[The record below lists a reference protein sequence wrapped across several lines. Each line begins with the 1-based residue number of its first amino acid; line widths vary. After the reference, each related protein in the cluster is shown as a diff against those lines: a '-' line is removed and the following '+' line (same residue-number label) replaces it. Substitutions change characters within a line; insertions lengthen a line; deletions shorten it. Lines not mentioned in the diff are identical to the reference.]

1 MGFLHSLRVAIW
13 GEPPPTKEERR
24 LLFKIDWFILSYVC
38 LMYWVNYL
46 DRANL
51 NNAYVS
57 GAEED
62 LGFKGTQ
69 LNQINTIFYG
79 GYLLGQIPNNLI
91 LQKIP
96 PRIWLPITCLAW
108 GLLTLGT
115 GFVQHP
121 WQIMVIRFFQ
131 GFFEASCFVGV
142 HWILG
147 SWYKPSEIG
156 KRTAIFTS
164 SGLAGT
170 MFSGFLQGAI
180 YTNLDGSSGLAGWR
194 WLFIIDFLITLPIA
208 LYGFLFFP
216 DTPTSTRARYLN
228 PLERNLAVERL
239 PEVDTKRGVLG
250 LSLFRRVVLSW
261 HWWAFVLLWIANS
274 NTEMYSSNAIFQL
287 YLTSTGKYPVAQ
299 VNYIPTSVSGMGIVA
314 TLILGWYSDWNPRHR
329 WHVGIFLS
337 FTAIISGSLM
347 LSPPSEAARFA
358 ALILNGYVDLRA
370 SIKPQSAHCTPLH
383 SVKKSETPADPP
395 PQPSSC
401 QFAGQTVMFAWAN
414 DMTRHDDAKRSV
426 VIASMNMFSVA
437 VYLWWSLI
445 FYNATQAPD
454 WYKGNCA
461 MIAMGC
467 FLLVTTLATYFL
479 QRRQEKKDGMTVT
492 SYRGEGKELEDLR

>member
-1 MGFLHSLRVAIW
+1 MGFLHTLRVAVW
-13 GEPPPTKEERR
+13 GEPPATREEKH

-57 GAEED
+57 GMKED
-62 LGFKGTQ
+62 LNFQGTQ

-79 GYLLGQIPNNLI
+79 GYMLGQVPNNLI

-96 PRIWLPITCLAW
+96 PRIWLPTTCLSW

-115 GFVQHP
+115 GFTHHP

-142 HWILG
+142 QWILG
-147 SWYKPSEIG
+147 SWYKPQEIG

-170 MFSGFLQGAI
+170 MFSGILQGAI
-180 YTNLDGSSGLAGWR
+180 YTNLEGTSGLPGWR

-208 LYGFLFFP
+208 IYGFLFFP
-216 DTPTSTRARYLN
+216 DTPTSTRAKYLSST
-228 PLERNLAVERL
+228 EKMLAVERL
-239 PEVDTKRGVLG
+239 PEVEKERGVLG
-250 LSLFRRVVLSW
+250 LSLFSRVLLSW
-261 HWWAFVLLWIANS
+261 HWWAFVLLWIASS

-287 YLTSTGKYPVAQ
+287 YLEYTGEYPTAQ

-314 TLILGWYSDWNPRHR
+314 TLVLGWYSDFNPRWR

-347 LSPPSEAARFA
+347 LNPPSKAAKFA
-358 ALILNGYVDLRA
+358 ALIMNG
-370 SIKPQSAHCTPLH
+370 
-383 SVKKSETPADPP
+383 
-395 PQPSSC
+395 C

-414 DMTRHDDAKRSV
+414 DLIRRDDAKRSM
-426 VIASMNMFSVA
+426 VIACMNLFSVA
-437 VYLWWSLI
+437 VYLFWSLL

-454 WYKGNCA
+454 WYEGDCA

-467 FLLVTTLATYFL
+467 FLFVVTLATYFL
-479 QRRQEKKDGMTVT
+479 QRRQEKQEGMEVT
-492 SYRGEGKELEDLR
+492 RYDPAREKNEYET